1 MSHPLQP
8 LLNDATVVLSAPTQA
23 WSAASGAMSEP
34 IHGVYHSD
42 SRVFRGLS
50 VTVGGWRPE
59 PISQATTDATTVV
72 FTALARNIDDRSADP
87 RVRLDT
93 RREVAAGRF
102 AESFTLSS
110 ALTEDV
116 STTLRVTLVADFAPI
131 QAVKSG
137 LAGVGFD
144 FAFVAGADEARS
156 ETAGTA
162 GGADTGAADASSAR
176 TLDAAAA
183 AAATDPVDRAAAAGD
198 GIDGF
203 VDGSRARLTA
213 GSSSAEIAAPGAS
226 VRIDR
231 PGNTGGMVQ
240 LVLEWPVTIPAKGSV
255 SVGWQA
261 ALHDETA
268 VVAGAS
274 GTSEWHDARV
284 DAGDTRLSRWTSRAL
299 DDLDALRMTTT
310 ARPDEPFLAA
320 GAPWFFTLFGRDS
333 LWAARLLLPLGT
345 GIAGSTLRVL
355 AGLQGTETVGETAE
369 QPGKIMHELRPG
381 TLTIPGENVSLPPL
395 YYGTVDATALWI
407 SLLHDAWRWGL
418 PDDEVRALLPNLRR
432 ALEWMRDHG
441 DSDGDGFLEY
451 ADTTGHGLANQG
463 WKDSGDSVQWRD
475 GRLAEGPIALCEVQG
490 YAYEAALGGA
500 ELLEY
505 FEGAGASASGAS
517 GGSGASAEAAEW
529 RAWAAALAERFR
541 DAFWVEGPA
550 GRYPAIALDAQKR
563 PVDTLTSNIGHLLGT
578 GILNDEEAATVA
590 ALLVSPGLD
599 SGFGL
604 RTMATDSAG
613 FWPLSYHGGSVWAHD
628 TAIAIRGLALDGF
641 RAEAAELSGGLLAA
655 AEAFGYRMPEL
666 HSGDAAA
673 SVVSPAPYPAA
684 CRPQAWSAA
693 AAVAVAAA
701 AVDVRPTDDRR
712 GLTVAPLASAALGH
726 VALEGLR
733 VGAARFAAR
742 ATAADASVAPA

>member
-1 MSHPLQP
+1 MSHPLPPLQP
-8 LLNDATVVLSAPTQA
+8 LLNDATVVLAAPTQA
-23 WSAASGAMSEP
+23 WSSVSGAMTDP

-50 VTVGGWRPE
+50 VAVGGRVPE
-59 PISQATTDATTVV
+59 AISMATTAATTVV
-72 FTALARNIDDRSADP
+72 FTALVRNLDDRGADP
-87 RVRLDT
+87 RVRLDA

-102 AESFTLSS
+102 AETLTLSS
-110 ALTEDV
+110 ALTEPV
-116 STTLRVTLVADFAPI
+116 STTVRVTLVADFSPI
-131 QAVKSG
+131 QAVKAG
-137 LAGVGFD
+137 VAGVGFD
-144 FAFVAGADEARS
+144 CAFVAGAM
-156 ETAGTA
+156 A
-162 GGADTGAADASSAR
+162 GGGDR
-176 TLDAAAA
+176 LDAAEGGTGSAEGG
-183 AAATDPVDRAAAAGD
+183 AGD
-198 GIDGF
+198 CVGDLAGGSGGGGGIHAEADGER
-203 VDGSRARLTA
+203 VRLGA
-213 GSSSAEIAAPGAS
+213 GSSTAAIDAPGAS
-226 VRIDR
+226 VRLER
-231 PGNTGGMVQ
+231 PENTGGMLQV
-240 LVLEWPVTIPAKGSV
+240 VLEWPVTIPAKGSV
-255 SVGWQA
+255 SVGWHA
-261 ALHDETA
+261 ELRDESA
-268 VVAGAS
+268 VVGGAS
-274 GTSEWHDARV
+274 GIAEWHDARV
-284 DAGDTRLSRWTSRAL
+284 DSGDTRLARWTARAL

-333 LWAARLLLPLGT
+333 LWAARLLLPFGT

-355 AGLQGTETVGETAE
+355 AGLQGTQTVGETAE

-395 YYGTVDATALWI
+395 YFGTVDATALWI

-500 ELLEY
+500 ELLER
-505 FEGAGASASGAS
+505 FGGGGEGADTDAASAAS
-517 GGSGASAEAAEW
+517 VEAGEW

-541 DAFWVEGPA
+541 ASFWVEGPA
-550 GRYPAIALDAQKR
+550 GRYPAIALDARKR

-578 GILNDEEAATVA
+578 GILNAEESAAVA
-590 ALLVSPGLD
+590 ALLVSPELD

-628 TAIAIRGLALDGF
+628 TAIAIRGLAHDGF
-641 RAEAAELSGGLLAA
+641 RAEAAALSEGLLAA
-655 AEAFGYRMPEL
+655 AESFDYRMPEL
-666 HSGDAAA
+666 HSGDSAA

-701 AVDVRPTDDRR
+701 TVDVRPTADRR

-726 VALEGLR
+726 VALDGLR
-733 VGAARFAAR
+733 LGPARFAAH
-742 ATAADASVAPA
+742 ATAAESSVTPA